1 MSLLLHRPLLTCS
14 TAALGLSGATFAFL
28 SHQRRNPLRLDSA
41 VPSTSQDFSSSASN
55 PKNWSFNQY
64 QRDAKTPVVNK
75 RGGLNAKA
83 VRQITTGSVLGL
95 VAGLALSLFSK
106 PLTLLLGLGFLGVHT
121 AEKRLGVSL
130 IPYET
135 LQKYVK
141 GVNLRSAV
149 QDDAALKVSFAVMV
163 ALTGFASF

>member
-41 VPSTSQDFSSSASN
+41 VPSTSQDFSSSTSN

-83 VRQITTGSVLGL
+83 VRQITTGSVLGTFSYPPL
-95 VAGLALSLFSK
+95 PFPANQRSL
-106 PLTLLLGLGFLGVHT
+106 
-121 AEKRLGVSL
+121 
-130 IPYET
+130 
-135 LQKYVK
+135 
-141 GVNLRSAV
+141 
-149 QDDAALKVSFAVMV
+149 M
-163 ALTGFASF
+163 